1 MQEHTIFKGAT
12 RPALL
17 LGAPMIPLILLG
29 LGCLLPIGFL
39 IVVFRNIPLAM
50 VLVVVFGVGLVYMR
64 HVAKKD
70 PWLFEAKLKRL
81 WLRRRKGNTAQ
92 WGGVSYSPTRMKRRP
107 R

>member
-1 MQEHTIFKGAT
+1 M
-12 RPALL
+12 L

-29 LGCLLPIGFL
+29 LACLLPIGFL
-39 IVVFRNIPLAM
+39 IVVFKNITLPLM
-50 VLVVVFGVGLVYMR
+50 LLLVFAIGLVYMR

-81 WLRRRKGNTAQ
+81 WLRRRKGNPGQ
-92 WGGVSYSPTRMKRRP
+92 WGGVSYSPTRMVRRS